1 MILLNISLEE
11 INYFFK
17 CLSFFKENS
26 DFFLFCGTLS
36 SIAVVLFNNRKTNI
50 LSQEYKIRDV
60 KLANDFKDR
69 EENLAKELKERDAN
83 LLKDLQV
90 SNRDLKITE
99 IIIDKRIKAHEN
111 TFDLIKIMKFSKLI
125 FENNTTVYT
134 PYMFCSQENMMEWS
148 NLITKIASENNLW
161 LSRDT
166 LKELI
171 FINEYKKLV
180 LKIIK
185 TGLVDSEQKL
195 NKLVNFLKNDFQ
207 ILVNSLE
214 NSIITFLKEW
224 DVIYIPNN
232 KNIINE
238 PPGKKRMDKLKI
250 KKDYKK
256 ILKLL
261 SL

>member
-1 MILLNISLEE
+1 M
-11 INYFFK
+11 
-17 CLSFFKENS
+17 CL
-26 DFFLFCGTLS
+26 
-36 SIAVVLFNNRKTNI
+36 
-50 LSQEYKIRDV
+50 
-60 KLANDFKDR
+60 
-69 EENLAKELKERDAN
+69 
-83 LLKDLQV
+83 
-90 SNRDLKITE
+90 E

-111 TFDLIKIMKFSKLI
+111 TFDLIKIMKVEKLV
-125 FENNTTVYT
+125 FENNTSIYT
-134 PYMFCSQENMMEWS
+134 PYLFCSQENMIEWS

-195 NKLVNFLKNDFQ
+195 NKLGNFLNDDLK
-207 ILVNSLE
+207 ILINSLE
-214 NSIITFLKEW
+214 NSIRTFFKKW

-238 PPGKKRMDKLKI
+238 PPGKKRMKKLKI
-250 KKDYKK
+250 KKDYNE

-261 SL
+261 SS